1 MVIGAFSGED
11 DCIMKRMVFGESV
24 QGASHKRVDKECQDS
39 FKKLEY
45 DDGTVIMAIADGHGS
60 KACLYSKSGPALQ
73 SMFSTR
79 ALMTSRKL
87 A

>member
-1 MVIGAFSGED
+1 
-11 DCIMKRMVFGESV
+11 MKRMVFGESV

-60 KACLYSKSGPALQ
+60 KACPGPALQ
-73 SMFSTR
+73 SMFSARSWMSFMQVTQ
-79 ALMTSRKL
+79 KI
-87 A
+87 

>member
-1 MVIGAFSGED
+1 
-11 DCIMKRMVFGESV
+11 MKRMVFGESV

-60 KACLYSKSGPALQ
+60 KACPYPSQ
-73 SMFSTR
+73 
-79 ALMTSRKL
+79 
-87 A
+87 